1 MSNLVTGGGGF
12 LGRFLVEQLV
22 ARGEDVR
29 VFCRSEPGCLGLE
42 GVSWFGG
49 DVRDAQAVTEACRD
63 ITTIYH
69 CASVPGIWGPWSLY
83 ESINVQGT
91 RNLIA
96 AATKAGATRF
106 VYTSSPS
113 VVFDGSDMIDADE
126 TTPLAQS
133 FLCPYPRS
141 KSMAETDVLKAN
153 GSHGLATVALRPH
166 LIWGPRD
173 NHLLPRLI
181 NRARQG
187 RLRQVGTGHNV
198 ISTTYVENA
207 AAAHIQAADLLD
219 LDAPHAGRAYF
230 INEPESVNLWDWT
243 NTLLELAGLPPVTRS
258 ISAGNARRLG
268 AAMELLWRIL
278 RLESEPPMTRFL
290 AEQLARS
297 HSFSIEAAVRD
308 FGYRKIVTAEEGLR
322 RVAPFLEQLGRDEQP
337 AVST

>member
-22 ARGEDVR
+22 ARGDQVR

-42 GVSWFGG
+42 GVSWFRG
-49 DVRDAQAVTEACRD
+49 DVRDAAAVTEACRD
-63 ITTIYH
+63 IVTVFH

-91 RNLIA
+91 RNLISS
-96 AATKAGATRF
+96 ATNAGVTRF
-106 VYTSSPS
+106 IYTSSPS

-126 TTPLAQS
+126 STPLARS
-133 FLCPYPRS
+133 FLCHYPRS
-141 KSMAETDVLKAN
+141 KSIAETDVLAAN

-181 NRARQG
+181 ERARQG

-198 ISTTYVENA
+198 ISNIYVENA
-207 AAAHIQAADLLD
+207 AAAHVQAADLLD

-230 INEPESVNLWDWT
+230 INEPESVNLWEWT

-258 ISAGNARRLG
+258 ISSGNARRLG
-268 AAMELLWRIL
+268 RAMELLWQIL
-278 RLESEPPMTRFL
+278 RLKGEPPMTRFL

-297 HSFSIEAAVRD
+297 HSFSIEAAARD
-308 FGYRKIVTAEEGLR
+308 FGYRRIVTAEEGLR
-322 RVAPFLEQLGRDEQP
+322 RVAPFLQQLGRAP
-337 AVST
+337 HSATGA

>member
-12 LGRFLVEQLV
+12 LGRYLVEQLV
-22 ARGEDVR
+22 ARGEPVR

-42 GVSWFGG
+42 GVSWFRG
-49 DVRDAQAVTEACRD
+49 DVRDAEAVAEACRD
-63 ITTIYH
+63 ILTVYH

-91 RNLIA
+91 RNLISS
-96 AATKAGATRF
+96 ATNAGATRF
-106 VYTSSPS
+106 IYTSSPS

-126 TTPLAQS
+126 TTPLAHS

-141 KSMAETDVLKAN
+141 KSIAETDVLGAN

-181 NRARQG
+181 QRARQG

-207 AAAHIQAADLLD
+207 AAAHVQAADLLD

-258 ISAGNARRLG
+258 ISANNARRVG
-268 AAMELLWRIL
+268 AAMELLWQIL
-278 RLESEPPMTRFL
+278 RLKSEPPMTRFL

-322 RVAPFLEQLGRDEQP
+322 RVAPFLEQLGQNHQP
-337 AVST
+337 ATAT